1 MADQVRSLSAALDL
15 TPEVKSF
22 ISGKAE
28 TARIARRSSKKEA
41 KNDGKLKVSEST
53 KQSQQKREAK
63 KPKSQPEPVSVFEAR
78 VAVTTRF
85 RQATAEALRRLSLER
100 KLRGERPWSQQE
112 IIESAVNHWL
122 KTEAK

>member
-1 MADQVRSLSAALDL
+1 M
-15 TPEVKSF
+15 KSF

-28 TARIARRSSKKEA
+28 PTKAKPYLPEKKSKNNDSSEASEIAKRTKRSER
-41 KNDGKLKVSEST
+41 GG
-53 KQSQQKREAK
+53 EAK
-63 KPKSQPEPVSVFEAR
+63 KPKAEPVPVLEAR

-112 IIESAVNHWL
+112 IIETAVNNWL
-122 KTEAK
+122 ITGSKS